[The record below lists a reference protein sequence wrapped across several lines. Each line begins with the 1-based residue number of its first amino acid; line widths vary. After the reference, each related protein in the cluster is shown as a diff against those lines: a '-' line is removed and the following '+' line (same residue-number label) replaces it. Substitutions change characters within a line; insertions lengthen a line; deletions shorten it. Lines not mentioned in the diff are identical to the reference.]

1 MAFLFFSICL
11 LNLSTLFFFFFT
23 RQTSDPRSGF
33 ATVEKDLPGGL
44 TPMLGDRKVI
54 TLNLFVILSL
64 CLLYA

>member
-1 MAFLFFSICL
+1 MYFI
-11 LNLSTLFFFFFT
+11 T

-44 TPMLGDRKVI
+44 KGMLGDGKVSI
-54 TLNLFVILSL
+54 TLKLFVILSL